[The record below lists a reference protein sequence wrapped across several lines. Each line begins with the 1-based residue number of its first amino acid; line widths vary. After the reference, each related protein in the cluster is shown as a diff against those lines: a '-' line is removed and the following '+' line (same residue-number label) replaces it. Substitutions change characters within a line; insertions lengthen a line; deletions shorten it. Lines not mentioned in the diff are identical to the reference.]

1 MTTLGTVQTKYG
13 KNWIYLNPTPLEGP
27 NAWNVANIPSETGE
41 AEVFGVPPIM
51 VSESADGFDLTY
63 SIIACTDVD
72 TINRQLRISE
82 LPNKSLSEV
91 TGIDSIA
98 GELPVDVNK
107 FDNDTII
114 YFNIDA
120 LPSVDTTTTGVEDVA
135 GYNSDSIASIT
146 AEIPLEVTAAGSVA
160 TVSFDMTTLPDA

>member
-13 KNWIYLNPTPLEGP
+13 KQWIYLNPDALYGP
-27 NAWNVANIPSETGE
+27 SAWNVANIPGETGE
-41 AEVFGVPPIM
+41 AEIYTIPPIM
-51 VSESADGFDLTY
+51 LSETVDGFDLTY
-63 SIIACTDVD
+63 SIIACKD
-72 TINRQLRISE
+72 INTSTRQLRISE
-82 LPNKSLSEV
+82 LPNILLSEV
-91 TGIDSIA
+91 NSIDGVL

-114 YFNIDA
+114 YFNIGD
-120 LPSVDTTTTGVEDVA
+120 LPSVDTATTRVEDVA

-160 TVSFDMTTLPDA
+160 TVSFDITTLPDV